1 MQYIKDTVV
10 LLYIISEVYMKEQI
24 STYNLFSELKNHVI
38 LTICHSVQDEKCD
51 CVSDNSM
58 ELLQVIEGKGRIILH
73 DGTTIPVNG
82 GDAFMFDSLRKYSLI
97 CDTPLEIFS
106 LKFNAS
112 DFIDGEYHVLG
123 KKSLHHFFSQLGSLR
138 EKMNG
143 IHVNTRRIQEILFLL
158 ENEFQNKNRCS
169 EYVIKAY
176 VILLITLTVQ
186 YYFGES
192 DELDFHR
199 TAHYEA
205 IEKTLQYIDEHISE
219 KISLDTLARIAN
231 MGKTN
236 YSVAFKQITGMTVW
250 EYVLNARVE
259 LAAGYLVEKKD
270 AYNMEEIAYRCGFH
284 NSAHFNKTFKKI
296 KGETPGD
303 FKKNSGNPCF

>member
-1 MQYIKDTVV
+1 MR
-10 LLYIISEVYMKEQI
+10 EQI
-24 STYNLFSELKNHVI
+24 STYNLFSELKNNVI
-38 LTICHSVQDEKCD
+38 MTICHSVQDEKCD
-51 CVSDNSM
+51 CVSDSSM
-58 ELLQVIEGKGRIILH
+58 ELLQVVEGKGRIILH
-73 DGTTIPVNG
+73 DGTTIPVND

-106 LKFNAS
+106 LKFSAS
-112 DFIDGEYHVLG
+112 DFIDGEYHALG

-169 EYVIKAY
+169 EYVIRAY
-176 VILLITLTVQ
+176 VILMITLTVQ

-192 DELDFHR
+192 DKLDFHR
-199 TAHYEA
+199 RVHYEE
-205 IEKTLQYIDEHISE
+205 IEKTLHYIDEHISE
-219 KISLDTLARIAN
+219 KISLETLAKIAN

-236 YSVAFKQITGMTVW
+236 YSVIFKQITGMTVW

-270 AYNMEEIAYRCGFH
+270 SFNMEEIAYRCGFN

-296 KGETPGD
+296 KGETPGN